1 MYVAIHRTCRRI
13 ALQEAARPRAP
24 TVQRQHTDLVHFLID
39 LLVDMVAPIL
49 LELEVIGLGPP
60 SQDLSGPCLALA
72 AFSEAYSE
80 NLSQSGD

>member
-1 MYVAIHRTCRRI
+1 MMYVAIHRTCRRV

-60 SQDLSGPCLALA
+60 SQDLLARVWLLLH
-72 AFSEAYSE
+72 F
-80 NLSQSGD
+80 LRLIRRI

>member
-1 MYVAIHRTCRRI
+1 MMYVAIHRTCRRV

-49 LELEVIGLGPP
+49 LELEVIGLDPP
-60 SQDLSGPCLALA
+60 SQDLLARVWLLLH
-72 AFSEAYSE
+72 F
-80 NLSQSGD
+80 LRLIRRI